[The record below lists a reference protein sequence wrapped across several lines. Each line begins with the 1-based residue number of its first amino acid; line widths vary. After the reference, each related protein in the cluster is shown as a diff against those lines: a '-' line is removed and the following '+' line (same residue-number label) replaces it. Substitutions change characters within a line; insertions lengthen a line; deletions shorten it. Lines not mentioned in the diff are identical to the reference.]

1 MNEFSD
7 PSLRPQHFFCYKH
20 FEYLHTLSEAIHQK
34 TIFYQLHI
42 NFCYKLQ
49 LFFIIE
55 ICNLEKICIQESVRI
70 TFIFQMKK
78 STNLN
83 IDEVLDNFS
92 GMFFWKWHLD
102 ISSIKYSKN
111 VLNVTGFTSVEIE
124 KQKNGWLSLILKED
138 LLLYRKKLD
147 EFEKNPDREL
157 IRQDYRITKK
167 DGSIVQLSER
177 IRVIRGNDGN
187 ILHRFGLIIDIS
199 DYMEEIEVLKIKN
212 DQLELLNSSK
222 DNFISIL
229 SHDLRAPFTSIL
241 GFSEI
246 ILNETKLP
254 EKDKAEYVKFI
265 YDSSSNQLQLVN
277 HLFDWSQI
285 QIGRIKTERQRL
297 HSQSIAYNCVSYLTG
312 QAMRKNININ
322 VKIPDSLYIDAD
334 ERLITKV
341 FMNLISN
348 AIKYSFENESVEVTA
363 NIYNNDFIEFVVK
376 DKGVGISEVN
386 QERIFNIAKLFSTEG
401 TKGEKGS
408 GLGLMLAKQIV
419 EMHGGEMW
427 FFSVEG
433 KGSEFHFT
441 LPSAT
446 SYILLVLD
454 DMEKLKELE
463 SGIQQNY
470 PNLQVLIAEN
480 AFEALEIISAK
491 YPSLIVI
498 EHNLP
503 LMDGLQLIG
512 AVREKHKH
520 IRIPFIVF
528 LDSVS
533 EALIRSYQDINVKIL
548 KQKPSLTEHLKDK
561 IESLLYN

>member
-1 MNEFSD
+1 
-7 PSLRPQHFFCYKH
+7 
-20 FEYLHTLSEAIHQK
+20 
-34 TIFYQLHI
+34 
-42 NFCYKLQ
+42 
-49 LFFIIE
+49 
-55 ICNLEKICIQESVRI
+55 
-70 TFIFQMKK
+70 MKK

-92 GMFFWKWHLD
+92 GMFFWKGDLE

-111 VLNVTGFTSVEIE
+111 VVSVTGFTSAEIE
-124 KQKNGWLSLILKED
+124 KQEIGWLSLILKED

-312 QAMRKNININ
+312 LAMRKNININ

-419 EMHGGEMW
+419 EKHGGEMW

-454 DMEKLKELE
+454 DMEKLKELGN
-463 SGIQQNY
+463 GIQQNY
-470 PNLQVLIAEN
+470 PNLQVLKAEN

-533 EALIRSYQDINVKIL
+533 ELLIRSYQDINVKIL

>member
-1 MNEFSD
+1 
-7 PSLRPQHFFCYKH
+7 
-20 FEYLHTLSEAIHQK
+20 
-34 TIFYQLHI
+34 
-42 NFCYKLQ
+42 
-49 LFFIIE
+49 
-55 ICNLEKICIQESVRI
+55 
-70 TFIFQMKK
+70 MKK
-78 STNLN
+78 STNPN

-92 GMFFWKWHLD
+92 GMFFWKGDFD

-111 VLNVTGFTSVEIE
+111 VLSVTGFTSAEIE
-124 KQKNGWLSLILKED
+124 KHKNGYQSIILKED
-138 LLLYRKKLD
+138 LPLYRKKLD
-147 EFEKNPDREL
+147 EFEKNPNLEIIKL
-157 IRQDYRITKK
+157 DYRITKK
-167 DGSIVQLSER
+167 DGSIVQLSEK
-177 IRVIRGNDGN
+177 IRVIRSKEGN
-187 ILHRFGLIIDIS
+187 ILSRFGIIIDTS
-199 DYMEEIEVLKIKN
+199 DYMEEIEALKIKN

-246 ILNETKLP
+246 ILNETMLP
-254 EKDKAEYVKFI
+254 EKDKVEYVKFI
-265 YDSSSNQLQLVN
+265 YDSSNNQLQLVN

-285 QIGRIKTERQRL
+285 QTGRVKTEMQRL
-297 HSQSIAYNCVSYLTG
+297 HGQSIAYNCVSYLTG
-312 QAMRKNININ
+312 LAMRKNININ
-322 VKIPDSLYIDAD
+322 VKIPDSFYIDAD

-341 FMNLISN
+341 FVNLISN
-348 AIKYSFENESVEVTA
+348 AIKYSFENESVEVTS
-363 NIYNNDFIEFVVK
+363 NIYNNKFIEFVVK

-386 QERIFNIAKLFSTEG
+386 HERIFNIAKLFSTEG

-419 EMHGGEMW
+419 EKHGGEMW

-441 LPSAT
+441 LPAST
-446 SYILLVLD
+446 SYILLVLED
-454 DMEKLKELE
+454 TKKLNELE
-463 SGIQQNY
+463 RGIQHNY
-470 PNLQVLIAEN
+470 PNLQVLKAEN

-491 YPSLIVI
+491 YPSIIII

-503 LMDGLQLIG
+503 LMDGLQLII
-512 AVREKHKH
+512 AVREKHKYL
-520 IRIPFIVF
+520 RIPFIVF

-548 KQKPSLTEHLKDK
+548 KQKPSFTEQLKDK

>member
-1 MNEFSD
+1 
-7 PSLRPQHFFCYKH
+7 
-20 FEYLHTLSEAIHQK
+20 
-34 TIFYQLHI
+34 
-42 NFCYKLQ
+42 
-49 LFFIIE
+49 
-55 ICNLEKICIQESVRI
+55 
-70 TFIFQMKK
+70 MKK
-78 STNLN
+78 STNPN

-92 GMFFWKWHLD
+92 GMFFWKGDFD

-111 VLNVTGFTSVEIE
+111 VLSVTGFTSAEIE
-124 KQKNGWLSLILKED
+124 KHKNGYQSIILKED
-138 LLLYRKKLD
+138 LPLYRKKLD
-147 EFEKNPDREL
+147 EFEKNPNLEIIKL
-157 IRQDYRITKK
+157 DYRITKK
-167 DGSIVQLSER
+167 DGSIVQLSEKIKI
-177 IRVIRGNDGN
+177 IRSKDGN
-187 ILHRFGLIIDIS
+187 ILSRFGFIIDTS
-199 DYMEEIEVLKIKN
+199 DYMEEIEALKIKN

-246 ILNETKLP
+246 ILNETMLP

-265 YDSSSNQLQLVN
+265 YDSSNNQLQLVN

-285 QIGRIKTERQRL
+285 QIGRVKTEMQRL
-297 HSQSIAYNCVSYLTG
+297 HGQSIAYNCVSYLTG
-312 QAMRKNININ
+312 LAMRKNININ
-322 VKIPDSLYIDAD
+322 VKIPDSFYIDAD

-348 AIKYSFENESVEVTA
+348 AIKYSFENESVEVTS
-363 NIYNNDFIEFVVK
+363 NIYNNNFIEFVVK

-386 QERIFNIAKLFSTEG
+386 HERIFNIAKLFSTEG

-419 EMHGGEMW
+419 EKHGGEMW

-441 LPSAT
+441 LPAST
-446 SYILLVLD
+446 SYILLVLED
-454 DMEKLKELE
+454 TKKLNELE
-463 SGIQQNY
+463 SGIQHNY
-470 PNLQVLIAEN
+470 PNLQVLKAEN

-491 YPSLIVI
+491 YPSIIII

-503 LMDGLQLIG
+503 LMDGLQLIV
-512 AVREKHKH
+512 AVREKHKYL
-520 IRIPFIVF
+520 RVPFIVF

-548 KQKPSLTEHLKDK
+548 KQKPSFTEQLNDK